1 MEALVLASMLTCAD
15 GAWILE
21 GIYSSELLTS
31 VQQTEIAVEILEVM
45 PDDCLEEQYNPTGR
59 K

>member
-1 MEALVLASMLTCAD
+1 MEALILASMLSCAD

-21 GIYSSELLTS
+21 GVYSSEIMSNTQ
-31 VQQTEIAVEILEVM
+31 VYEIATEIIGVM
-45 PDDCLEEQYNPTGR
+45 PDDCSEEQYNPTGR